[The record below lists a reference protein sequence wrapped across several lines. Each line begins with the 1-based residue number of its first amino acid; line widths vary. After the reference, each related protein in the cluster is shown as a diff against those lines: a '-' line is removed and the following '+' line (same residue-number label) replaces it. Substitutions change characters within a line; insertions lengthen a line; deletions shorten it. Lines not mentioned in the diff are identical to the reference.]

1 MEGGGTVAAVSLAMA
16 GIVSGLIGAVVV
28 GSSFFM
34 FSGAPQSTAAEIEAV
49 QQLTW
54 GTLGGGSCCCLS
66 SVVMLGVAGV
76 LFARRKSS

>member
-1 MEGGGTVAAVSLAMA
+1 MEGGGTVAAVVLAMG
-16 GIVSGLIGAVVV
+16 GIVAGLLGVVIA
-28 GSSFFM
+28 GGSFFV
-34 FSGAPQSTAAEIEAV
+34 FADVPQSTPAEIEAV

-66 SVVMLGVAGV
+66 SVAMLAVAGV